1 MIKKINVMY
10 DKETIWSSHINE
22 IQENNEIQKNKD
34 ISLEELLKIVPNKE
48 EKKKLLEELHNA
60 TKKEKEEIENFYK
73 TEVKPVFKELK
84 ENLFNSEYYKK
95 AKEKIKELEDK
106 IKELRNKKEKSPE
119 DYEKSRVIKT
129 QLVFL
134 KQSSKY

>member
-1 MIKKINVMY
+1 
-10 DKETIWSSHINE
+10 
-22 IQENNEIQKNKD
+22 
-34 ISLEELLKIVPNKE
+34 
-48 EKKKLLEELHNA
+48 LEELHNA